1 MKWRLGWRLDE
12 KTKCGKVSTSTWRMT
27 RWYCFSLFGPH
38 LSLSICFFQL
48 VGFQWDSTLE
58 AVLGPSF
65 KHFPAAT
72 YIVFVVPVANREM
85 MNLNSDYSR
94 NLMDSQSMSLPL
106 PGFWSGVLVPTFSPY
121 SLSRLEAQ
129 QRYAPTWDDMR
140 WLIGKGQHDGNRH
153 DDNWGC
159 TVWSKPVWNSL
170 GSS

>member
-1 MKWRLGWRLDE
+1 MKWGLGWRLDE
-12 KTKCGKVSTSTWRMT
+12 KRKCEKVSTSTWRMT
-27 RWYCFSLFGPH
+27 PWYCFVLFGPH
-38 LSLSICFFQL
+38 LSLSIFFQL

-58 AVLGPSF
+58 AVLGPSC

-72 YIVFVVPVANREM
+72 YILFVVPLANREM

-94 NLMDSQSMSLPL
+94 NLMDSQSMSVPL
-106 PGFWSGVLVPTFSPY
+106 PNLSPY
-121 SLSRLEAQ
+121 GLSRLEVQ

-140 WLIGKGQHDGNRH
+140 WLIGKGQHDGNRR